1 MAVVQKG
8 VDECAVA
15 MTSGWVNDQPG
26 RLVYDDEMLVFEN
39 NIECNVLRAIA
50 LSGTGAGMFN
60 SNVCPDIFL
69 LPASAKTWPLIR
81 KAASEMSA

>member
-15 MTSGWVNDQPG
+15 MTSGGVNDQPG

-39 NIECNVLRAIA
+39 NIECNVLRYCLVGHGGRDVQFKCLSRHFLAACVGKDLAINTQ
-50 LSGTGAGMFN
+50 SC
-60 SNVCPDIFL
+60 V
-69 LPASAKTWPLIR
+69 
-81 KAASEMSA
+81 